1 MTEAERIQANLR
13 RIAERV
19 EARDRAQHAHNQAV
33 GRRFQTQGAQIGALE
48 GRVDVVETHLGD
60 LTGLVDR
67 QGQQQDMLRQ
77 AHETT
82 ATHVDRHDQQ
92 IATHDNWFI
101 AIFERMGDR
110 VDWAMVM
117 LVSFVIGLVSIPFW
131 YFWVFEQYGLG
142 KHFAD
147 TQNKLAVD
155 IPADPARMW
164 IVSTACGVVLMFAL
178 AFVLSFVVNRGQNRA
193 DAAPPANAAA
203 NPAPAPAPTLEL
215 PAAPP
220 APAPA
225 PAPANAGQA
234 GNAPAAAAQ

>member
-1 MTEAERIQANLR
+1 MTTESERIQANLR
-13 RIAERV
+13 RIAARV

-33 GRRFQTQGAQIGALE
+33 GRRFQAQGAQIDALG
-48 GRVDVVETHLGD
+48 GRVDTVETNLGD

-82 ATHVDRHDQQ
+82 ATHVDRHELQ
-92 IATHDNWFI
+92 INEHDNWFR
-101 AIFERMGDR
+101 AIFARMGDR
-110 VDWAMVM
+110 VDWAMV
-117 LVSFVIGLVSIPFW
+117 LLISFVIGLVSVPFW

-147 TQNKLAVD
+147 PKNQLVVD
-155 IPADPARMW
+155 IPADPGRMW
-164 IVSTACGVVLMFAL
+164 VVSIACGVVVMFTV
-178 AFVLSFVVNRGQNRA
+178 AFVLSFILPRRNNRSN
-193 DAAPPANAAA
+193 AAPPANAAA

-220 APAPA
+220 PPANAAANVGQGGNAPAPA
-225 PAPANAGQA
+225 
-234 GNAPAAAAQ
+234 AQ